1 MLPAGE
7 VDEEQSGDRIEDEGD
22 LGRREKRVEGV
33 NHGEGEG
40 REGMNEMDWST
51 FFAVSSS

>member
-33 NHGEGEG
+33 NH
-40 REGMNEMDWST
+40 
-51 FFAVSSS
+51 